1 MPTGWAACPD
11 ALMIS
16 DQRGDILVFFGDSL
30 ISWSSKKEHVVAR
43 SSAESEY
50 RSLAHTASELVWLR
64 SLLTELSLFSRQP
77 STIWCDNVSAAS
89 LALAQALSS

>member
-1 MPTGWAACPD
+1 MLAWP
-11 ALMIS
+11 
-16 DQRGDILVFFGDSL
+16 RGDAKREKLPPPLRIE
-30 ISWSSKKEHVVAR
+30 KEHVWAR